1 MPIYFCTAAEGRL
14 TSDQKTE
21 IAKAI
26 TTIYSEE
33 TGAPRY
39 LVQVIFNDITP
50 GNHFIAGKV
59 GSADQ
64 IWVRCD
70 TRSGKTD
77 SEKNKMIRRILQ
89 DVTKVCGADQD
100 SVSVLLSETPYSNIT
115 EFGRIAPAAGEEAVW
130 FSSLPDSLQQR
141 LKALS

>member
-1 MPIYFCTAAEGRL
+1 MPIYFCTVAEGRL
-14 TSDQKTE
+14 TPVQKNE

-26 TTIYSEE
+26 TAIYHEE

-39 LVQVIFNDITP
+39 LVHVIFNDIAP
-50 GNHFIAGKV
+50 GNHYVAGRV

-77 SEKNKMIRRILQ
+77 SEKNKMIRRILK
-89 DVTKVCGADQD
+89 DVAKVSGADED
-100 SVSVLLSETPYSNIT
+100 AVSVLLSETPSSNIT
-115 EFGRIAPAAGEEAVW
+115 EFGRIAPAAGEEEVW
-130 FSSLPDSLQQR
+130 FSSLPDTLQQR
-141 LKALS
+141 LRALS